1 MRHSSPPVHQDRF
14 DVEEHPVVTEEEAT
28 AATHVGLWKILAVS
42 LALVVIGF
50 AIVSGFN
57 NGFGA

>member
-1 MRHSSPPVHQDRF
+1 MPEDTRTDLAEPNN
-14 DVEEHPVVTEEEAT
+14 EVVTEEQAT
-28 AATHVGLWKILAVS
+28 SATHVGLWKILAVS

-57 NGFGA
+57 N